1 MSVRLIAVNSY
12 VKALQKSGMKKRS
25 EVDYMSCLK
34 SKLYHIEGN
43 KVLFRTYIN
52 DVEYWEYAFMRVK
65 PGQIEYV
72 YTTYGNDYSRAE

>member
-12 VKALQKSGMKKRS
+12 VKALQKSGMKQRS

-34 SKLYHIEGN
+34 SKLYHIQGD

-52 DVEYWEYAFMRVK
+52 DIEYWEYAFKRAGV
-65 PGQIEYV
+65 GNIEYV
-72 YTTYGNDYSRAE
+72 YTTFGCEE

>member
-12 VKALQKSGMKKRS
+12 VKALQKSGMKQRS

-34 SKLYHIEGN
+34 SKLYHIAGD

-52 DVEYWEYAFMRVK
+52 DLEYWEYAFKRVDV
-65 PGQIEYV
+65 GNIEYI
-72 YTTYGNDYSRAE
+72 YTTYGCEE

>member
-12 VKALQKSGMKKRS
+12 VKALQKSGMKQRS

-34 SKLYHIEGN
+34 SKLYHIQGD

-52 DVEYWEYAFMRVK
+52 DIEYWEYAFKRAGV
-65 PGQIEYV
+65 GNIEYV
-72 YTTYGNDYSRAE
+72 YTTYGCEE